1 MIGRIDTLNA
11 KVNDILRFARPRQPL
26 LQSLDLDPV
35 IRDAMA
41 NTTAAVGR
49 ECPPIVYTATSQ
61 IVRADAEMLRAAL
74 LNLLL
79 NACQAGS
86 SRVEIR
92 TLSESGVCRI
102 AILDDGV
109 GIPDDV
115 VAHMFEAFY
124 TTKKTGTG
132 LGLPIVKRLLELQ
145 EGTVSLT
152 PREGGGTLAEIT
164 LPQLRQ
170 PAEPVSELAG
180 MTASRSDSAPRL
192 QS

>member
-1 MIGRIDTLNA
+1 M
-11 KVNDILRFARPRQPL
+11 
-26 LQSLDLDPV
+26 
-35 IRDAMA
+35 
-41 NTTAAVGR
+41 
-49 ECPPIVYTATSQ
+49 PIAYTATSQ

-79 NACQAGS
+79 NACHAGS

-92 TLSESGVCRI
+92 TFSESGECRI

-132 LGLPIVKRLLELQ
+132 LGLPIVKRLVELQ

-152 PREGGGTLAEIT
+152 PREGGGTLAEVT
-164 LPQLRQ
+164 LPQVRQ
-170 PAEPVSELAG
+170 PAEPVSQSAG
-180 MTASRSDSAPRL
+180 MTASRSDSAPR
-192 QS
+192 